1 LHKFQKERRRNTW
14 NSRGYFERGDTTHI
28 ITNYPKRKKYDY
40 SSKNNYKKKNRCR
53 DKKKKN
59 VKKIMPRAC
68 AALRD
73 FDFSNEDST
82 SLEEHEKV
90 NYKKKE
96 GDFIGL

>member
-1 LHKFQKERRRNTW
+1 
-14 NSRGYFERGDTTHI
+14 
-28 ITNYPKRKKYDY
+28 
-40 SSKNNYKKKNRCR
+40 
-53 DKKKKN
+53 
-59 VKKIMPRAC
+59 MPRAC